1 MGHDT
6 RLKSHF
12 LKGYM
17 PDIVLVFFA
26 NEILSTKVV
35 ENHRDGKTVFARQ
48 YHSAVL
54 SNFFYHTCFNW
65 LNYHA
70 DFYFSLLSFAVQ
82 VCFQLFEA
90 ARG

>member
-1 MGHDT
+1 MFT
-6 RLKSHF
+6 
-12 LKGYM
+12 
-17 PDIVLVFFA
+17 
-26 NEILSTKVV
+26 
-35 ENHRDGKTVFARQ
+35 
-48 YHSAVL
+48 
-54 SNFFYHTCFNW
+54 FNW